1 MKIKAIF
8 ALTTCCSISAF
19 AAPTKYIVGVEPQD
33 YFPCYSFDSKA
44 DAKDHVAGP
53 AILDAFAKE
62 AGIVFDYRPL
72 PINRL
77 FSDFIDEK
85 IDFKYPDNPKWKGVN
100 KEGKKIAYSDSV
112 MEYVDGVMVVPE
124 KKGKGISKLK
134 RLGIVMGFT
143 PWDFMGEIKAGKVK
157 VLENSDFKML
167 FAQVLQGGSD
177 GVYVNVAVA
186 KKYLDKD
193 MNKKGALVFDS
204 SLAHTKDNYYLS
216 SIKHADVIQKFSTF
230 LKDKKTNM
238 DTVRNSYNLTEN

>member
-1 MKIKAIF
+1 MKNHFIF
-8 ALTTCCSISAF
+8 AISLLSSVSAF

-33 YFPCYSFDSKA
+33 YFPCYSFDSKS
-44 DAKDHVAGP
+44 DAKDHGAGP
-53 AILDAFAKE
+53 SILDAFAKD
-62 AGIVFDYRPL
+62 AGIVFEYRPL
-72 PINRL
+72 PVNRL

-85 IDFKYPDNPKWKGVN
+85 IDFKFPDNPKWKGDIKV
-100 KEGKKIAYSDSV
+100 GKKIAYSDSV
-112 MEYVDGVMVVPE
+112 IEYVDGVMVVPE
-124 KKGKGISKLK
+124 KKGKGISELN

-167 FAQVLQGGSD
+167 FAQVLWGNSD

-216 SIKHADVIQKFSTF
+216 SIKYADVIQKFSTF

-238 DTVRNSYNLTEN
+238 DTLRKSYNLTKN